1 VETWGRGIATAAV
14 DQIVGLAGL
23 TELAPSIAAT
33 VGPANRASLRVLE
46 KTDFGTGTAALPAT
60 LDVITDGG
68 ARGER

>member
-1 VETWGRGIATAAV
+1 METWGRGIATAAV

-60 LDVITDGG
+60 LDVTTDGG